1 MSDLKTRRLV
11 RDLLRSLQRALP
23 AVREADRAYKALIR
37 GATGK
42 PQRREGDDARR

>member
-23 AVREADRAYKALIR
+23 AVRDVDRAYKVLIR
-37 GATGK
+37 AATGK
-42 PQRREGDDARR
+42 QQRRERDDARR